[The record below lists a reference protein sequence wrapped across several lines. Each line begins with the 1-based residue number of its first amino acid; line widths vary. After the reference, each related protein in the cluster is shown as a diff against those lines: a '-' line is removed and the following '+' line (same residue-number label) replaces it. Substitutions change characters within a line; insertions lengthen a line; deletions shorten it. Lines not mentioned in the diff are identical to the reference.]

1 MAGRPIKQGID
12 YFPFDVNFYSDV
24 KVRKIAKACGPNSVA
39 VIISL
44 LCNIYRKQGYYIL
57 WDDDLPFF
65 IADEVGVSEGCVR
78 EVIKKALQ
86 VGFFDVEKHSA
97 YGILTSAGI
106 QRRFFEI
113 IKRRTNIE
121 IKSEYLINVCNNSIN
136 VCNNSIN
143 VCNNSINVCN
153 NSINVCNNSIFA
165 YKNPTTAKEEKTK
178 KESAKEKN
186 KKEENNTT
194 PTTACA
200 YACEEAS
207 EASPLPTY
215 EKLLASSLRSQEWLE
230 TLAMNYH
237 MGVPILKGLLHD
249 FLMDNICRGFDDKG
263 KTLRDF
269 KSHFNN
275 WLLVRLRVEKEQQ
288 EKQRDNGDRQGNGAA
303 ATFEQRRDEAADL
316 VARILARNNT
326 QAVR

>member
-12 YFPFDVNFYSDV
+12 CFPLDVGFFTDV
-24 KVRKIAKACGPNSVA
+24 KIRKIAKACGPNATS

-143 VCNNSINVCN
+143 VCNNSI
-153 NSINVCNNSIFA
+153 FA

-237 MGVPILKGLLHD
+237 MSVPILKGLLHD

-275 WLLVRLRVEKEQQ
+275 WLLVRLRVEKEQH
-288 EKQRDNGDRQGNGAA
+288 EKQSDNGNRQGNGAA

>member
-1 MAGRPIKQGID
+1 M
-12 YFPFDVNFYSDV
+12 DVGFFTDV
-24 KVRKIAKACGPNSVA
+24 KIRKIAKACGPNATS

-136 VCNNSIN
+136 VCNNSI
-143 VCNNSINVCN
+143 
-153 NSINVCNNSIFA
+153 FA

-215 EKLLASSLRSQEWLE
+215 EKLLASSLKSQAWLE

-237 MGVPILKGLLHD
+237 MDVPRLKKLLHD
-249 FLMDNICRGFDDKG
+249 FLTDNICRGFDDKG

-288 EKQRDNGDRQGNGAA
+288 EKQLSNGDRQGNGAA
-303 ATFEQRRDEAADL
+303 ATFEQRRNGAENL
-316 VARILARNNT
+316 MSEILARNGAQDT
-326 QAVR
+326 

>member
-1 MAGRPIKQGID
+1 M
-12 YFPFDVNFYSDV
+12 DVGFFTDV
-24 KVRKIAKACGPNSVA
+24 KIRKIAKACGPNATS

-136 VCNNSIN
+136 VCNNSI
-143 VCNNSINVCN
+143 
-153 NSINVCNNSIFA
+153 FA

-237 MGVPILKGLLHD
+237 MDVPRLKNLLHD
-249 FLMDNICRGFDDKG
+249 FLTDNICRGFDDKG

-288 EKQRDNGDRQGNGAA
+288 EKQLSNGDRQGNGAA
-303 ATFEQRRDEAADL
+303 ATFEQRRNGAENL
-316 VARILARNNT
+316 MSEILARNGAQDT
-326 QAVR
+326 